1 MNDLDE
7 SAHDAAHRRSHR
19 DLDAFEKRAADYET
33 GWLGRLH
40 HDIAERVIDLVL
52 SWPTHPRR
60 ILDVGCG
67 TGYLLRSLAE
77 RLPDAELLD
86 GIDPAAAMIRT
97 AQTAASDPR
106 LAFTVGSAE
115 QLPYEH
121 GNFDLLIGA
130 TSFDHWHDQAAG
142 LAQCARVLAPGGTL
156 LLTDLF
162 SVWLTPTL
170 AGARQH
176 KARTKKRATKLLTE
190 AGFTESA
197 WHGDHLLFLNTLT
210 ATRA

>member
-1 MNDLDE
+1 MNDPGD
-7 SAHDAAHRRSHR
+7 SPHDAAHRRSHR
-19 DLDAFEKRAADYET
+19 DVDAFEERAAEYET

-40 HDIAERVIDLVL
+40 HDIAQRVIDLVV
-52 SWPTHPRR
+52 SSPTHPKR

-67 TGYLLRSLAE
+67 TGYLLRRLAE
-77 RLPDAELLD
+77 RLPDAELLA
-86 GIDPAAAMIRT
+86 GIDPAAAMIRI
-97 AQTAASDPR
+97 AQTATSDPR

-115 QLPYEH
+115 HLPYERDS
-121 GNFDLLIGA
+121 FDLLIGA

-170 AGARQH
+170 AGGRRD
-176 KARTKKRATKLLTE
+176 KARTKQRATKRLTK
-190 AGFTESA
+190 AGFTEPV
-197 WHGDHLLFLNTLT
+197 WHGGYLLFLNTLT
-210 ATRA
+210 ATTT